1 MKCYSC
7 GEEGHRSSECPKGRG
22 FGAGRQRSRSRSRER
37 DRGIGI
43 KKTVELATEVQK
55 KEDDNVEY

>member
-22 FGAGRQRSRSRSRER
+22 FGGGRQRSRSRER

-43 KKTVELATEVQK
+43 RKTVELGTEVQK